1 MKKFALLATL
11 TLFTTGVNAA
21 EITSR
26 ITDSVSLKVNPKIVI
41 SEPTSATY
49 TVSGSN
55 ITASTLGGVGGAGSY
70 SVKNDG
76 QAFTFSETNSAVG
89 VVTTTQDFGVAGTLA
104 GELKANTVSTVTAG
118 GANTDATAQRSI
130 ELSVFK

>member
-1 MKKFALLATL
+1 MKKILLVAAILFAGNA
-11 TLFTTGVNAA
+11 NAA

-41 SEPTSATY
+41 TEPTSATY

-118 GANTDATAQRSI
+118 GANTEATAQRSI

>member
-1 MKKFALLATL
+1 MKKILLVAAILFAGNA
-11 TLFTTGVNAA
+11 NAA

-118 GANTDATAQRSI
+118 GANTEATAQRSI

>member
-1 MKKFALLATL
+1 MKKVLLVAAILFA
-11 TLFTTGVNAA
+11 GNVNAA

-55 ITASTLGGVGGAGSY
+55 ITAGTLGGVGGAGS
-70 SVKNDG
+70 S
-76 QAFTFSETNSAVG
+76 
-89 VVTTTQDFGVAGTLA
+89 FGC
-104 GELKANTVSTVTAG
+104 
-118 GANTDATAQRSI
+118 
-130 ELSVFK
+130 

>member
-1 MKKFALLATL
+1 MKKVLLIAAMLFAGSA
-11 TLFTTGVNAA
+11 NAA

-41 SEPTSATY
+41 TEPTSASY

-55 ITASTLGGVGGAGSY
+55 ITAGTLGGVGGAGSY

-89 VVTTTQDFGVAGTLA
+89 VVTTTQDFGSAGTLA
-104 GELKANTVSTVTAG
+104 GSLSPTGVGSVTAG
-118 GANTDATAQRSI
+118 GPNTEAVAQRSI